1 MAGTAACMVGAGIVG
16 VTGGGTSPDADACT
30 GGCMLAADETGL
42 FGEAGRAARWGGG
55 SAMEV
60 EAIGS
65 ERDVATGER

>member
-1 MAGTAACMVGAGIVG
+1 
-16 VTGGGTSPDADACT
+16 
-30 GGCMLAADETGL
+30 MLAADETGL

-55 SAMEV
+55 GAMEV